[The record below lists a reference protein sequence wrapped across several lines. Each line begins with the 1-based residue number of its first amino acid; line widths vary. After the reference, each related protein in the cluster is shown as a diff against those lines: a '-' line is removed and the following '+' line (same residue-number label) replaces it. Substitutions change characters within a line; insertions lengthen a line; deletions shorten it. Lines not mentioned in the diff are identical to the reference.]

1 MSYFSDLK
9 KELEED
15 LKLNVVIMKDKQ
27 ERRPQILIKWFWRFA
42 EAKKDVLE
50 MEAEREELKNRLLKS
65 FDPQI
70 KLTKAKKEELIA
82 ETDEVKKLDKAIKVK
97 NQEVEILAES
107 VSAIKSFAFDIKA
120 LIEITKLEKI

>member
-1 MSYFSDLK
+1 MSYFGDLK

-15 LKLNVVIMKDKQ
+15 LKLNVVNMKDKQ

-42 EAKKDVLE
+42 EAKKDIMQ
-50 MEAEREELKNRLLKS
+50 MEADREDLKNRLLRS

-70 KLTKAKKEELIA
+70 KLTKSKKEEMIA
-82 ETDEVKKLDKAIKVK
+82 ETDEVKKLDKAIKLK
-97 NQEVEILAES
+97 SQEVELLSES
-107 VSAIKSFAFDIKA
+107 VGAVKSFAFDIKA